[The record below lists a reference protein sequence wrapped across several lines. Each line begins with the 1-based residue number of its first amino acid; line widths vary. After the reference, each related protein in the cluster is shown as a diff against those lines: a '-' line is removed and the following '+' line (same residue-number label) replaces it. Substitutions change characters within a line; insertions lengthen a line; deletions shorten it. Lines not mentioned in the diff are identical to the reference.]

1 MQISETK
8 RSILLCLSAVLLALL
23 WLAPQPARSAEKG
36 AARLYLVSTGNGDP
50 ANITLKAVETIEA
63 SDVIFCRDKTVDK
76 FPDLLE
82 GKAIHDPG
90 FGIFAVY
97 GKSKDEFEMSRRF
110 DYDEKMAEFEKIN
123 GIIRA
128 AVKAGKTVSVL
139 CSGDPTIYGPNMWY
153 MEAFADLDPE
163 IVTGVSCFNSANAAL
178 ERGIT
183 SGIKAHSVILTATF
197 GREGYDGPDSVDK
210 LARHQATMA
219 FFTMFMDRAA
229 VVEKLKTH
237 YPADTPVAVVQ
248 HAGYPK
254 KEQVILG
261 TLDSILEKLEGR
273 DIGFEYMFYV
283 GDFLKDRS
291 AATN

>member
-1 MQISETK
+1 MQTFKSK
-8 RSILLCLSAVLLALL
+8 PSLLFCLSAALLALL

-50 ANITLKAVETIEA
+50 ENITLKAVDTIKA
-63 SDVIFCRDKTVDK
+63 SEVIFCRDKTVDK

-82 GKAIHDPG
+82 GKEIHDPG

-97 GKSKDEFEMSRRF
+97 GKSKDEFGMHKRF

-123 GIIRA
+123 TIVRN

-197 GREGYDGPDSVDK
+197 GREGYDGPDSVEK

-229 VVEKLKTH
+229 VVKKLKTH
-237 YPADTPVAVVQ
+237 YPADTPVAVVR
-248 HAGYPK
+248 HAGFDQ

-261 TLDSILEKLEGR
+261 TLDTILDKLGGR

-283 GDFLKDRS
+283 GDFLKNRNP
-291 AATN
+291 ANN

>member
-1 MQISETK
+1 MKCMQLAMFAL
-8 RSILLCLSAVLLALL
+8 ILGVLC
-23 WLAPQPARSAEKG
+23 APSVPG
-36 AARLYLVSTGNGDP
+36 AAAGPETHLYLVSTGNGDP
-50 ANITLKAVETIEA
+50 ENITVKALETIKA

-76 FPDLLE
+76 FPELLE
-82 GKAIHDPG
+82 DKEIHDPG

-97 GKSKDEFEMSRRF
+97 GKSEAEFEMHKRF
-110 DYDEKMAEFEKIN
+110 DYDEKMAEFEKID
-123 GIIRA
+123 GIIRN

-197 GREGYDGPDSVDK
+197 GREGYDGPDSVEK

-219 FFTMFMDRAA
+219 FFTMFMDLES
-229 VVEKLKTH
+229 VVKKLRTH
-237 YPADTPVAVVQ
+237 YPADTPVAIVQ
-248 HAGYPK
+248 HAGYPE
-254 KEQVILG
+254 KERIIRAK
-261 TLDSILEKLEGR
+261 LDTIVEQTKGMDLH
-273 DIGFEYMFYV
+273 FEYMVYV
-283 GDFLKDRS
+283 GDFLENRYKD
-291 AATN
+291 AE

>member
-1 MQISETK
+1 MQKSGNN
-8 RSILLCLSAVLLALL
+8 RSILFCISAVLLTLL
-23 WLAPQPARSAEKG
+23 CLAPQPARSAEKG
-36 AARLYLVSTGNGDP
+36 PARLYLVSTGNGDP
-50 ANITLKAVETIEA
+50 ENITLKAVDTIKA

-76 FPDLLE
+76 FPELLE
-82 GKAIHDPG
+82 DKEIHDPG

-97 GKSKDEFEMSRRF
+97 GKSKDEFEMNKRF
-110 DYDEKMAEFEKIN
+110 DYDKKMAEFKKIDR
-123 GIIRA
+123 IVRA

-153 MEAFADLDPE
+153 MEAFTDLDPQ
-163 IVTGVSCFNSANAAL
+163 IITGVSSFNSANAAL
-178 ERGIT
+178 KKGIT

-197 GREGYDGPDSVDK
+197 GREGYDGPDSVEK

-229 VVEKLKTH
+229 VVKKLKTH
-237 YPADTPVAVVQ
+237 YPADTPVAVVR
-248 HAGYPK
+248 HAGYDQ
-254 KEQVILG
+254 KEAVILG
-261 TLDSILEKLEGR
+261 TLDTILDKLEGR

>member
-1 MQISETK
+1 MQIPETK
-8 RSILLCLSAVLLALL
+8 HPILLCLSAVLLALC
-23 WLAPQPARSAEKG
+23 WLAPQPARSAENDTT
-36 AARLYLVSTGNGDP
+36 RLYLVSTGNGDP
-50 ANITLKAVETIEA
+50 KNITLKAVETIKA

-76 FPDLLE
+76 FPELLE
-82 GKAIHDPG
+82 GKEIHDPG

-97 GKSKDEFEMSRRF
+97 GKSKDEFEMNKRF
-110 DYDEKMAEFEKIN
+110 DYDEKIAEFEKIN
-123 GIIRA
+123 GIIRS
-128 AVKAGKTVSVL
+128 AVKSGKTVSVL

-197 GREGYDGPDSVDK
+197 GREGYDGPDSIEK

-237 YPADTPVAVVQ
+237 YPADTPVAIVQ
-248 HAGYPK
+248 HAGSPE
-254 KEQVILG
+254 KERVIPG
-261 TLDSILEKLEGR
+261 TLDSILEKLEGQ